1 MSSESHT
8 FPPTMPT
15 LCPACGT
22 LVVCA
27 RCDDGTIVPLD
38 VRPMAT
44 YQLVIH
50 EGVAR
55 AIRSPA
61 YVDHAAVCAGTAE
74 KGLQEHG
81 EKAYTL
87 E

>member
-1 MSSESHT
+1 MSSKPVPSHT
-8 FPPTMPT
+8 TMSTRCPRCHAT
-15 LCPACGT
+15 LII
-22 LVVCA
+22 V

-55 AIRSPA
+55 ATPSPA
-61 YVDHAAVCAGTAE
+61 YVDHMAICAG
-74 KGLQEHG
+74 
-81 EKAYTL
+81 KAVVS
-87 E
+87 